1 MRGAGAGAGSEL
13 APPREKSRV
22 FRVRGVFVC
31 GELRL
36 RIRIGTTAKACDS
49 EAEERAAALSELG
62 SVDWGDTYLVFVC
75 ELGLHRGLFI

>member
-1 MRGAGAGAGSEL
+1 MWIWWTLTTAKLRAVVRGAGAGAGSEL

-36 RIRIGTTAKACDS
+36 RMRIGTTAKACDS
-49 EAEERAAALSELG
+49 EAEERAAALGKLG
-62 SVDWGDTYLVFVC
+62 SVDWG
-75 ELGLHRGLFI
+75 LG